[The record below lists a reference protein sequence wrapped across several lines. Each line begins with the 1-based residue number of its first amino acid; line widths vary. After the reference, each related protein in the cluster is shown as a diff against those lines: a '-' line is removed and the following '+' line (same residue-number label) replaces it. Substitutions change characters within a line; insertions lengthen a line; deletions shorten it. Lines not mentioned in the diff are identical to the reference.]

1 MPDAELPPKPMPRAT
16 PVTQP
21 FWDATAEGRLILP
34 QRGDGAYFWYPR
46 VLAPGTLQEGWAWA
60 PASGR
65 GTVYS
70 FTIDRRG
77 TAAAFANDVPYV
89 IAIVELEEGPHFTT
103 NIVACPIDEVRI
115 GMAVTAVFEPSEDG
129 VTLVKFRPA

>member
-1 MPDAELPPKPMPRAT
+1 MPELPPKPVPRPT

-21 FWDATAEGRLILP
+21 YWDAASEGRLVMP
-34 QRGDGAYFWYPR
+34 RRADGTYFWYPR
-46 VLAPGTLQEGWAWA
+46 PLAPTTLEGGWEWTEV
-60 PASGR
+60 SGR

-89 IAIVELEEGPHFTT
+89 IAIVELEEGPHFTS
-103 NIVACPIDEVRI
+103 NIVGCPVESVRI
-115 GMAVTAVFEPSEDG
+115 GMPVQAIFEPAHDG
-129 VTLVKFRPA
+129 ISLVKFRPR